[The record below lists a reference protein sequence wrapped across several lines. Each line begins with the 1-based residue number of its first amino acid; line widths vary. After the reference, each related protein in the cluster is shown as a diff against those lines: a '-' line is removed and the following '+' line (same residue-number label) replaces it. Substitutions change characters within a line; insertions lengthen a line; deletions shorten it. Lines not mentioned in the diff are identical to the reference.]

1 MPIPTTAETRP
12 ALGTPKDE
20 IETPALLVNLDTME
34 ANVREYVSF
43 AEANDVR
50 LRSHVKTHKNAELA
64 KRQSEYGGDS
74 GIVCQTLSEVEVM
87 ARNGIDDVYLS
98 YMIVGRRKLE
108 RLVWLSEKLDRFA
121 TTVDGPGNI
130 EPLQE
135 AAAER
140 GEDIDV
146 ILEVDVGLHRTG
158 VAPGEPALETA
169 RFVREQP
176 NLNFQGLLA
185 YEAHV
190 KSEAETQAE
199 YETYCA
205 EAMDR
210 VQETVDLLESEGISV
225 PEVKVGGTATS
236 RYSGRHPVVTEIN
249 PGMYPFMDVGE
260 LEHRPFE
267 VDRTDCAATVV
278 SSVISTP
285 SEDRAVVD
293 AGSKTLSMDTSQL
306 PVPRYRDDIEYVNAS
321 EEHGWLDT
329 ADVDGSLAVGD
340 RIEFIVPHVCTT
352 VNLHDMIIGVR
363 DGRVEEFWP
372 VQARGKVK

>member
-1 MPIPTTAETRP
+1 MPTPTTAEMRP
-12 ALGTPKDE
+12 AIGTPKGE
-20 IETPALLVNLDTME
+20 IETPALLVDLDTME
-34 ANVREYVSF
+34 SNVRDYVSF

-64 KRQSEYGGDS
+64 KRQSEYGGES

-87 ARNGIDDVYLS
+87 ARNGIDDIYLS
-98 YMIVGRRKLE
+98 YMVVGPRKLE
-108 RLVWLSEKLDRFA
+108 RLVRLSEKLDRFA

-130 EPLQE
+130 DPLQE
-135 AAAER
+135 AAADR
-140 GEDIDV
+140 DEDVDV
-146 ILEVDVGLHRTG
+146 ILEIDVGLHRTG
-158 VAPGEPALETA
+158 VTPGESTLETA

-176 NLNFQGLLA
+176 NLNLRGLLA

-190 KSEAETQAE
+190 KSEAETRSE
-199 YETYCA
+199 YETYCT

-210 VQETVDLLESEGISV
+210 VQETVDLLESDGIAV

-236 RYSGRHPVVTEIN
+236 KYSGQHPVVTEIN

-267 VDRTDCAATVV
+267 VDRDDCAATVV
-278 SSVISTP
+278 STVISAP

-306 PVPRYRDDIEYVNAS
+306 PVPRYRDDVEYVNAS

-329 ADVDGSLAVGD
+329 TDKDGSLAVGD

-352 VNLHDMIIGVR
+352 VNLHDTIVGVR
-363 DGRVEEFWP
+363 EDRVEELWP

>member
-1 MPIPTTAETRP
+1 MPTPTTAETRP
-12 ALGTPKDE
+12 TLGTPMDE
-20 IETPALLVNLDTME
+20 IETPTLLVDLDTME

-43 AEANDVR
+43 AEANDIR

-74 GIVCQTLSEVEVM
+74 GVVCQTLSEVEVM

-98 YMIVGRRKLE
+98 YMVVGRRKLE

-121 TTVDGPGNI
+121 TTVDGPGNV

-135 AAAER
+135 AAADR
-140 GEDIDV
+140 GEDVDV
-146 ILEVDVGLHRTG
+146 ILEVDIGLHRTG
-158 VAPGEPALETA
+158 VTPGEPALETA
-169 RFVREQP
+169 RFVRERP
-176 NLNFQGLLA
+176 NLNFRGLLA

-190 KSEAETQAE
+190 KSEAETRAE
-199 YETYCA
+199 YETYCT

-210 VQETVDLLESEGISV
+210 VQETVDLLESEGIAV

-236 RYSGRHPVVTEIN
+236 KYSGRHPVVTEIN

-278 SSVISTP
+278 STVISTP

-306 PVPRYRDDIEYVNAS
+306 PVPRYRDDVEYVNAS
-321 EEHGWLDT
+321 EEHGWLDI

-352 VNLHDMIIGVR
+352 VNLHDTIVGVR
-363 DGRVEEFWP
+363 DGRVEELWP